1 MKFLEIAEANSTLA
15 RYASNLTEEPV
26 IITNNGQPVAALL
39 TLENVDLEAL
49 SLCTNPQFIKLIEH
63 SRAQRRSEGG
73 ISSTEMRHRLGL
85 RDV

>member
-15 RYASNLTEEPV
+15 QYTSNLTEEPV
-26 IITNNGQPVAALL
+26 IITDNGQPVAALL

-63 SRAQRRSEGG
+63 SRARRRSEGG

-85 RDV
+85 RDI